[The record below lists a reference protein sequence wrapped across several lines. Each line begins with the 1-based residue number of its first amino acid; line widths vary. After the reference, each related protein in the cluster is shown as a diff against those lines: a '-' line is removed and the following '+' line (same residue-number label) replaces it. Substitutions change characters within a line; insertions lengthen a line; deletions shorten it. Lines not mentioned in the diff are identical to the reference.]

1 MVSLMQIFDW
11 FKAGLI
17 PSETQFR
24 ETWSSF
30 WHKSERLPLTQ
41 VLGLNDEF
49 KRIDDTKATK
59 DDLRNVVSGLN
70 PMGEALNMADLNT
83 KPKRNNDSYFV
94 LDQLDENGDTYI
106 FRYDAE
112 LGQWVNTKQV
122 VYQDVARKSDLSYR
136 AENYDVYSIEGGY
149 YFKGSEGEIGRINAS
164 DLSIIT
170 DNPAWRVAHKSVI
183 KGKRYTFYFPKTS
196 ASDTIGVIC
205 ACDDTGTILSVIN
218 KGQVGA
224 GEYYSI
230 SLIPQVNIIALS
242 LNFNYANKPYF
253 IVDESLEIK
262 KSFESIAI
270 ANETAF
276 TTINQ
281 AFDVVNYTQ
290 IIGVA
295 GYFGALINF
304 RASRLYFE
312 GFAPVSMV
320 LYSDYAPLTQYG
332 IKAIT
337 GDLIVQE
344 SANKWYVDLS
354 AENAKMIGINF
365 NRVEPP
371 IVKVYYS
378 ESLENN
384 QLVITEKLYNVTYLY
399 KFAGREGKIGYVS
412 QSNLAIVTNN
422 ADYRLVYLKVIQGK
436 RYYFKFAATPTQ
448 SNVAV
453 ICKCDADGNIISSM
467 LAGTNGTAGTYYEVS
482 VIPQSDII
490 AVTINIAYQNKPYFR
505 IDEENE
511 LIKSFR
517 SEATANESSFNFF
530 NQAFSRTTFQQI
542 IGQANFWGGVLNF
555 RPKKLYFKGSAP
567 STIILYSDYL
577 PVTKN
582 GVKYYET
589 FTNEGNGIWSIDLT
603 AEIGVKM
610 VALNFNYASA
620 TPPTTFDVFYQDAV
634 KYRLNGLDTKTDIT
648 NVAVQQL
655 NDRLT
660 EAIENMEGGIP
671 NVILKDFYALGASST
686 EGTVTG
692 NVSWVD
698 KLAAKVAFNSVH
710 KLAVGGSTILYDS
723 GRTNLIDQIGNIPA
737 SSEGLI
743 TLMIGANDILL
754 NHDMGDADAA
764 LALPSNQLNNTTNVA
779 IAYRYA
785 IETIINKCPKAIIL
799 ELQLNPMQG
808 YDAKVTELAEIKRKI
823 CKRYGIK
830 IIETFLEC
838 GINSLNWST
847 YQVDEI
853 HPNLDG
859 QERIAMY
866 QKGEFL
872 RFMF

>member
-1 MVSLMQIFDW
+1 
-11 FKAGLI
+11 
-17 PSETQFR
+17 
-24 ETWSSF
+24 
-30 WHKSERLPLTQ
+30 
-41 VLGLNDEF
+41 
-49 KRIDDTKATK
+49 
-59 DDLRNVVSGLN
+59 
-70 PMGEALNMADLNT
+70 
-83 KPKRNNDSYFV
+83 
-94 LDQLDENGDTYI
+94 
-106 FRYDAE
+106 
-112 LGQWVNTKQV
+112 
-122 VYQDVARKSDLSYR
+122 
-136 AENYDVYSIEGGY
+136 
-149 YFKGSEGEIGRINAS
+149 
-164 DLSIIT
+164 
-170 DNPAWRVAHKSVI
+170 
-183 KGKRYTFYFPKTS
+183 
-196 ASDTIGVIC
+196 
-205 ACDDTGTILSVIN
+205 
-218 KGQVGA
+218 
-224 GEYYSI
+224 
-230 SLIPQVNIIALS
+230 
-242 LNFNYANKPYF
+242 
-253 IVDESLEIK
+253 
-262 KSFESIAI
+262 
-270 ANETAF
+270 
-276 TTINQ
+276 
-281 AFDVVNYTQ
+281 
-290 IIGVA
+290 
-295 GYFGALINF
+295 
-304 RASRLYFE
+304 
-312 GFAPVSMV
+312 
-320 LYSDYAPLTQYG
+320 
-332 IKAIT
+332 
-337 GDLIVQE
+337 
-344 SANKWYVDLS
+344 
-354 AENAKMIGINF
+354 
-365 NRVEPP
+365 
-371 IVKVYYS
+371 
-378 ESLENN
+378 
-384 QLVITEKLYNVTYLY
+384 
-399 KFAGREGKIGYVS
+399 
-412 QSNLAIVTNN
+412 
-422 ADYRLVYLKVIQGK
+422 
-436 RYYFKFAATPTQ
+436 
-448 SNVAV
+448 
-453 ICKCDADGNIISSM
+453 
-467 LAGTNGTAGTYYEVS
+467 
-482 VIPQSDII
+482 
-490 AVTINIAYQNKPYFR
+490 
-505 IDEENE
+505 
-511 LIKSFR
+511 
-517 SEATANESSFNFF
+517 
-530 NQAFSRTTFQQI
+530 
-542 IGQANFWGGVLNF
+542 
-555 RPKKLYFKGSAP
+555 
-567 STIILYSDYL
+567 
-577 PVTKN
+577 
-582 GVKYYET
+582 
-589 FTNEGNGIWSIDLT
+589 
-603 AEIGVKM
+603 M